1 MYLGFE
7 LEDFK
12 SLGAVSRQEVED
24 YKTNAGGLNIS
35 KLSNAIV
42 AQLGGK
48 DVLGAKELA
57 QILFPSG
64 HAHIFL
70 SHSHGDEEN
79 AIKFA
84 IAMKKRGVEVFIDS
98 CVWGSVGELLDA
110 VNEQYSESEIVGD
123 QKYYSHRKCDEAA
136 AAAYVMLMTEL
147 HRMIDQTEC
156 FVFLNTNKSVPLKS
170 AGRNQTLSPWIY
182 SELSFSAQVR
192 SKAPRRERLPKSE
205 RFFSDEIC
213 LEEAFYSPKS
223 VAFGFDIPTDHL
235 PKVSGRELKDHFERV
250 SYKGGFYLD
259 SLYYAYDLE
268 DEFSERSDE
277 SA

>member
-7 LEDFK
+7 LEGFK
-12 SLGAVSRQEVED
+12 SLDTVTRQEVD
-24 YKTNAGGLNIS
+24 NYKANSGKLNIS
-35 KLSNAIV
+35 KLTNAIV

-48 DVLGAKELA
+48 DVLGAREIS
-57 QILFPSG
+57 QILFPTG
-64 HAHIFL
+64 QAHIFL

-84 IAMKKRGVEVFIDS
+84 VAMERRGVEVFIDS
-98 CVWGSVGELLDA
+98 CVWGSVDELLDA

-136 AAAYVMLMTEL
+136 AAAYVILMTEL
-147 HRMIDQTEC
+147 HRMIDQAEC
-156 FVFLNTNKSVPLKS
+156 FLFLNTSKSVPLRS

-192 SKAPRRERLPKSE
+192 SRVPRRDRLPKSK
-205 RFFSDEIC
+205 RFFADEMSMK
-213 LEEAFYSPKS
+213 EASYSPKS
-223 VAFGFDIPTDHL
+223 ASFGFDIPTEHL
-235 PKVSGRELKDHFERV
+235 PKISGKELKDHFERV
-250 SYKGGFYLD
+250 SHRGGFYLD
-259 SLYYAYDLE
+259 SLYYAYGLE